1 MPTASWARP
10 CHSIR
15 SSAGPFFHAASNT
28 PCALNARAPV
38 QQVLGIGEGFGWGQ
52 LEVIRDACNTH
63 TARRKWPT
71 KGSRGRALRARPD
84 SSRSRSAICPSW
96 PGHPDRAA
104 AMFPG
109 VPISFTRRTASTAGA
124 VEPARGRGRR
134 STGTL
139 DRVMQIGVV
148 FPRNEF
154 GGDVG
159 AVGAYAQ
166 GVVQLGYPHL
176 LAFDHLVGADPAV
189 HKGRAGPRSADS
201 SPLITAEDSSSRSKR
216 SFRGLD
222 RGSCRDSR
230 ASGPARTASRPSW
243 WPASAPLSVRR
254 CSARAA
260 PAPSRG
266 SGRLFDTLKLWA

>member
-1 MPTASWARP
+1 MLRP
-10 CHSIR
+10 
-15 SSAGPFFHAASNT
+15 
-28 PCALNARAPV
+28 
-38 QQVLGIGEGFGWGQ
+38 
-52 LEVIRDACNTH
+52 
-63 TARRKWPT
+63 
-71 KGSRGRALRARPD
+71 
-84 SSRSRSAICPSW
+84 
-96 PGHPDRAA
+96 
-104 AMFPG
+104 
-109 VPISFTRRTASTAGA
+109 
-124 VEPARGRGRR
+124 GRGRDRQRAFQKRTGESRRRASHSATMSLAGRPAPRGWSAGRGPGPR

-154 GGDVG
+154 GGDGG

-176 LAFDHLVGADPAV
+176 LAFDPLVGADPAV

-201 SPLITAEDSSSRSKR
+201 SPLITAKDSSSRSKR
-216 SFRGLD
+216 SFGGLD

>member
-1 MPTASWARP
+1 MTTPCRRHLGLWRRGRRPPRPNCRGRWRPQSRREPVSRAKNCDRNATCTPASVVSAPNTATRAVNRSKNGQANRAGARVIQRR
-10 CHSIR
+10 CHS
-15 SSAGPFFHAASNT
+15 PD
-28 PCALNARAPV
+28 
-38 QQVLGIGEGFGWGQ
+38 GQ
-52 LEVIRDACNTH
+52 HR
-63 TARRKWPT
+63 
-71 KGSRGRALRARPD
+71 GGGRA
-84 SSRSRSAICPSW
+84 S
-96 PGHPDRAA
+96 
-104 AMFPG
+104 
-109 VPISFTRRTASTAGA
+109 
-124 VEPARGRGRR
+124 RGRGRR

-222 RGSCRDSR
+222 RRSCRDSR

>member
-1 MPTASWARP
+1 
-10 CHSIR
+10 
-15 SSAGPFFHAASNT
+15 
-28 PCALNARAPV
+28 
-38 QQVLGIGEGFGWGQ
+38 
-52 LEVIRDACNTH
+52 
-63 TARRKWPT
+63 
-71 KGSRGRALRARPD
+71 
-84 SSRSRSAICPSW
+84 
-96 PGHPDRAA
+96 
-104 AMFPG
+104 
-109 VPISFTRRTASTAGA
+109 
-124 VEPARGRGRR
+124 
-134 STGTL
+134 
-139 DRVMQIGVV
+139 MQIGVV

-166 GVVQLGYPHL
+166 GVVLLGYPHL
-176 LAFDHLVGADPAV
+176 LAFDDLVGADPAV

-201 SPLITAEDSSSRSKR
+201 SPLITAEDSSSRLKR

>member
-1 MPTASWARP
+1 MRGTPSLPCGSGRP
-10 CHSIR
+10 
-15 SSAGPFFHAASNT
+15 
-28 PCALNARAPV
+28 RA
-38 QQVLGIGEGFGWGQ
+38 
-52 LEVIRDACNTH
+52 
-63 TARRKWPT
+63 
-71 KGSRGRALRARPD
+71 SRGRALRGRPD
-84 SSRSRSAICPSW
+84 SSRSRSAMCPSW

-104 AMFPG
+104 ATFPG
-109 VPISFTRRTASTAGA
+109 VRISFTPGR
-124 VEPARGRGRR
+124 PAPRGR

-139 DRVMQIGVV
+139 ERVMQIGVV
-148 FPRNEF
+148 FSRNEF

-166 GVVQLGYPHL
+166 RVVLLGYPHL

-201 SPLITAEDSSSRSKR
+201 SPLITAEDSSSRLKR

-222 RGSCRDSR
+222 RGSCRDS
-230 ASGPARTASRPSW
+230 ASGPARTASRPSR
-243 WPASAPLSVRR
+243 WPASESLSVRR
-254 CSARAA
+254 CSSRAA

>member
-1 MPTASWARP
+1 MP
-10 CHSIR
+10 
-15 SSAGPFFHAASNT
+15 G
-28 PCALNARAPV
+28 PV
-38 QQVLGIGEGFGWGQ
+38 QQVLGIGEGFGRGQ

-63 TARRKWPT
+63 TAQRKWPT
-71 KGSRGRALRARPD
+71 KGVARAGASSPAGFVAITLSHMPIMARSP
-84 SSRSRSAICPSW
+84 RSRSCYVS
-96 PGHPDRAA
+96 
-104 AMFPG
+104 
-109 VPISFTRRTASTAGA
+109 RRTVSVSLAGR
-124 VEPARGRGRR
+124 PAPRGR

-166 GVVQLGYPHL
+166 GVEQLGYPHL

-189 HKGRAGPRSADS
+189 HKGRAGPRSADAS
-201 SPLITAEDSSSRSKR
+201 SLITAKDSSSRLKR

-222 RGSCRDSR
+222 RGSCRDS
-230 ASGPARTASRPSW
+230 ASGPARTASRPSR
-243 WPASAPLSVRR
+243 WPASASLSVRR
-254 CSARAA
+254 CSSRAA

>member
-1 MPTASWARP
+1 MRATPTLPGGSGRPRARAGGRFEP
-10 CHSIR
+10 GRIRRDHAQPYAHHGQVTPIAQLLCFPAYLSVSLAGRPAPRGR
-15 SSAGPFFHAASNT
+15 SSQPGPRPTVDWHAGS
-28 PCALNARAPV
+28 C
-38 QQVLGIGEGFGWGQ
+38 
-52 LEVIRDACNTH
+52 DAD
-63 TARRKWPT
+63 RR
-71 KGSRGRALRARPD
+71 RL
-84 SSRSRSAICPSW
+84 
-96 PGHPDRAA
+96 
-104 AMFPG
+104 
-109 VPISFTRRTASTAGA
+109 
-124 VEPARGRGRR
+124 
-134 STGTL
+134 
-139 DRVMQIGVV
+139 
-148 FPRNEF
+148 PRNEF

-222 RGSCRDSR
+222 RGLCRDNR
-230 ASGPARTASRPSW
+230 ATGPERTASRPSW